1 MTTNR
6 QPIDQATPHR
16 VPRAGGVRPRRDA
29 GAFER
34 ELIAAGAGGLTVLA
48 ALAGTLGL
56 HGVGWLAGLLFLLA
70 VGMLTGL
77 AGSAT
82 RAAAAGPANRV
93 TLGRG
98 ALIGGV
104 TALIADGLVH
114 GGLSG
119 TRIVVLV
126 VVASIALALDLV
138 DGWVARRTGTS
149 SELGA
154 RLDME
159 LDALLILVL
168 SVLVAVSL
176 GPWVLVIGLMRY
188 LFVLAGHR
196 YPWLCAPL
204 PPSRARKVVAAVQGV
219 VLVVAAASV
228 FPQWVMTVAVLGALL
243 SLLWSFGRDALWLAA
258 RPR

>member
-1 MTTNR
+1 MVI
-6 QPIDQATPHR
+6 QH
-16 VPRAGGVRPRRDA
+16 RRDA
-29 GAFER
+29 GAFDR
-34 ELIAAGAGGLTVLA
+34 ELTVAGAGGLTVLA
-48 ALAGTLGL
+48 VLAGTLGL

-77 AGSAT
+77 AGTAAK
-82 RAAAAGPANRV
+82 AAAAGPANRV

-98 ALIGGV
+98 ALVSGV
-104 TALIADGLVH
+104 TALIVDGLVH
-114 GGLSG
+114 GGLAG
-119 TRIVVLV
+119 PRIVVLV
-126 VVASIALALDLV
+126 VIASIALVLDLV
-138 DGWVARRTGTS
+138 DGWVARRTGS
-149 SELGA
+149 ASELGA

-168 SVLVAVSL
+168 SVLVAGSL

-219 VLVVAAASV
+219 VLVAAAASV
-228 FPQWVMTVAVLGALL
+228 LPQWLATVAVLAALL
-243 SLLWSFGRDALWLAA
+243 ALLWSFGRDTLWLAG
-258 RPR
+258 RSR

>member
-1 MTTNR
+1 MR
-6 QPIDQATPHR
+6 RRGVDVVIQHR
-16 VPRAGGVRPRRDA
+16 REL
-29 GAFER
+29 GAFDR
-34 ELIAAGAGGLTVLA
+34 ELLAAGAVQLTVLA

-56 HGVGWLAGLLFLLA
+56 HGVGWLAGLLF
-70 VGMLTGL
+70 MLTGWL
-77 AGSAT
+77 LTGRCGGPAK
-82 RAAAAGPANRV
+82 AAAAGPANRV
-93 TLGRG
+93 TLTRG
-98 ALIGGV
+98 ALVGGV
-104 TALIADGLVH
+104 TALVADGLVH
-114 GGLSG
+114 GGLGG
-119 TRIVVLV
+119 TPVAVLV
-126 VVASIALALDLV
+126 VLASIALALDLV
-138 DGWVARRTGTS
+138 DGWVARRTGS
-149 SELGA
+149 ASELGA

-168 SVLVAVSL
+168 SVLVAGSL

-228 FPQWVMTVAVLGALL
+228 LPQWLATVAVLGALL
-243 SLLWSFGRDALWLAA
+243 SLLWSFGRDTLWLAA